1 MANRRRRRGRP
12 RQHLPIVGLQ
22 RLSLK
27 DYPGKL
33 CAKAIVPGCNFRC
46 PYCDKADIV
55 LNHQGMEL
63 IPEGEVLR
71 HLYRVRGYLDGLCLG
86 GGEPTLHNGLLSF
99 VYRVKSLGCL
109 VKLDTNGSRPKRI
122 RKLME
127 ERVVDY
133 VAMDVKAPLER
144 YQEVVRFKVDVDAV
158 RQSIRLL
165 RRGSIDYEFRT
176 TVVPGLI
183 DGDDLEEIAKFLIG
197 SKRFV
202 IQQFKPGRTLCPEF
216 GDVKPYSEGE
226 IREFRDRVAPYF
238 HQCTLRL

>member
-12 RQHLPIVGLQ
+12 RQELPIVGLQ

-33 CAKAIVPGCNFRC
+33 CAKATVPGCNFRC
-46 PYCDKADIV
+46 PHCDRLDIV
-55 LNHQGMEL
+55 LDHQGMEL
-63 IPEGEVLR
+63 IPEGEVLG
-71 HLYRVRGYLDGLCLG
+71 HLYRVRGFLDGLCLG

-99 VYRVKSLGCL
+99 VYRVKSIGSL

-127 ERVVDY
+127 EGVVDY
-133 VAMDVKAPLER
+133 IAMDVKAPLER
-144 YQEVVRFKVDVDAV
+144 YKEVVRYKVDVDAV
-158 RQSIRLL
+158 RQSMRLL
-165 RRGSIDYEFRT
+165 RRGAVDYEFRT
-176 TVVPGLI
+176 TMVPGLI
-183 DGDDLEEIAKFLIG
+183 DGGDLEEIAQTLIG

-202 IQQFKPGRTLCPEF
+202 IQQFEPGRTICPEF

-226 IREFRDRVAPYF
+226 LREFRDKVTPYF
-238 HQCTLRL
+238 HECALRL

>member
-55 LNHQGMEL
+55 LNYQGMEL
-63 IPEGEVLR
+63 IPEGEVLS

-99 VYRVKSLGCL
+99 VYRVKSIGSL

-127 ERVVDY
+127 EGVVDY
-133 VAMDVKAPLER
+133 IAMDVKAPLER
-144 YQEVVRFKVDVDAV
+144 YKEVVRYKVDVDAV

-165 RRGSIDYEFRT
+165 RRGGVDYEFRT
-176 TVVPGLI
+176 TMVPGLI
-183 DGDDLEEIAKFLIG
+183 DGGDLEEIAKTLIG
-197 SKRFV
+197 SKRFI

-216 GDVKPYSEGE
+216 GDIRPYSMGE
-226 IREFRDRVAPYF
+226 LREYRDRVAPYF
-238 HQCTLRL
+238 HQCMLRL